1 MNYSGYYKFDTSN
14 GEGVRCTLFCS
25 GCTLHCDECFNKE
38 TWKFN
43 HGTLYTQEFEDVI
56 LKDLSNSYVRGL
68 SILGGDPWDKRNIQ
82 TVTNL
87 CRRVKTELPEK
98 DIWCWSGNTLLE
110 LQSRI
115 DCTELLDLTD
125 TLIDGRFEK
134 DKTDLKLIYRGS
146 SNQRVW
152 VKNKTTN
159 LFEDKS
165 LDFWLK

>member
-1 MNYSGYYKFDTSN
+1 MNYSEYYKFDTSN
-14 GEGVRCTLFCS
+14 GEGVRCTLFCA
-25 GCTLHCDECFNKE
+25 GCTLHCNGCFNKE

-43 HGTLYTQEFEDVI
+43 HGTLYTKEFEDTI
-56 LKDLSNSYVRGL
+56 LKDLSNNYVRGL

-87 CRRVKTELPEK
+87 CRRVKVELPEK

-110 LQSRI
+110 LQSRT
-115 DCTELLDLTD
+115 DCLELLDLTD
-125 TLIDGRFEK
+125 TLVDGRFEK
-134 DKTDLKLIYRGS
+134 DKIDLKLVYRGS
-146 SNQRVW
+146 YNQRVW